1 MQLFYEGTDITR
13 EVDVVKCVHRDVSGG
28 RCDSIEIELENA
40 AAWYR
45 WQPQRDDVLEVQ
57 MDGYSTGILFLNT
70 VLPTAGKYRII
81 ATSLPNAARRKVY
94 ASYEGMRIADI
105 MASCAAECGMRSAL
119 FGIREDIAYPYL
131 MRHNEGAPAFLS
143 RILQCEGAVLKALNG
158 RLTAISIEYAQAM
171 TAAQTI
177 EISADQEGTHY
188 LRRDDIKLAGI
199 TIKTPYANGSA
210 EDAAAPYGQH
220 EVYTDHPAM
229 DVVQA
234 ARWAHGLLLCHNR
247 TAEELTVG
255 MEFNTGLTAMTRIDI
270 NSPTDA
276 DGQWLIDEVEHDFF
290 RKKSKAKLLRCINT
304 IG

>member
-45 WQPQRDDVLEVQ
+45 WQPQRDDILEVQ

-70 VLPTAGKYRII
+70 VLPAAGKYRII
-81 ATSLPNAARRKVY
+81 ATSLPSAARRKTY
-94 ASYEGMRIADI
+94 AAYEGLRLADI
-105 MASCAAECGMRSAL
+105 MASCAAECGMDSAL
-119 FGIREDIAYPYL
+119 FGIDGDITYPYL
-131 MRHNEGAPAFLS
+131 MRQKEGAPAFLS
-143 RILQCEGAVLKALNG
+143 RILQYEGAVLKALNG

-171 TAAQTI
+171 TATQTI
-177 EISADQEGTHY
+177 EITADQAGTHY
-188 LRRDDIKLAGI
+188 LRRDDIKLASI
-199 TIKTPYANGSA
+199 SIKTPYANGGA
-210 EDAAAPYGQH
+210 EDADAPYGQY
-220 EVYTDHPAM
+220 EVYTDHPATDAM
-229 DVVQA
+229 QA
-234 ARWAHGLLLCHNR
+234 ARWARGLLLSRNR

-255 MEFNTGLTAMTRIDI
+255 MEFNPGLTAMTRIDI
-270 NSPTDA
+270 SSTTDA

-290 RKKSKAKLLRCINT
+290 RRKSKARMLRCIGT